1 MLVAFIPAGLIL
13 AYAVQSTLRFW
24 RAPNP
29 YRFSIWLVGLLMMGG
44 ILILLYVPMLANL
57 LPVDISTNV
66 RLLAHQSFNLCLM
79 LSGYYVNV
87 YCTTIMHGWQSPAAR
102 QSQRRYLGLLLI
114 TISIMVIFFLR
125 AVAAGEQETATWFAK
140 DPQQNGDLI
149 IVSLA
154 CLVYMCVIYL
164 RIASFNRRF
173 ARITPVPSFKTGNYC
188 FLVVNFLGLLNS
200 LLAFISLWIPAAS
213 PVASYLSLAVSLNI
227 GVLLIVFYLGARLV
241 ENPGIRLRR
250 FGERAWS
257 IMTVTRLYPLWH
269 TLTSTIPEVIPPV
282 TMPWLA
288 TILQNR
294 VDLLRDARIVEILD
308 AMHRLDLTL
317 GSQTSQRAWI
327 VNIQEV
333 VNQAD
338 AASTPPN
345 HRVMEVERLAQH
357 DAAQLVIALANYVPT
372 QRGPQRA
379 TSKMAPIA
387 TLLHPP
393 SFSAQEVHY
402 LELVAAAFRRMHTAA
417 TLDPALVAS
426 RFDIA

>member
-1 MLVAFIPAGLIL
+1 
-13 AYAVQSTLRFW
+13 
-24 RAPNP
+24 
-29 YRFSIWLVGLLMMGG
+29 
-44 ILILLYVPMLANL
+44 
-57 LPVDISTNV
+57 
-66 RLLAHQSFNLCLM
+66 
-79 LSGYYVNV
+79 
-87 YCTTIMHGWQSPAAR
+87 TIIHGWQSPAAR